1 MKKLIFLAAFLVI
14 MAGAIFGQTLQKG
27 NVIGMHVGTM
37 ILDPNVT
44 YNQFKDFW
52 INKYIPEWDKQLQ
65 GDIKLVLAEG
75 DRGADVNCISVMYV
89 FKSVEVRDKYF
100 SKEGSMTEFANTQ
113 FAKLSTIEAEFSKLG
128 TYSEKHYT
136 DWIIQ

>member
-1 MKKLIFLAAFLVI
+1 MKKLIFLAAFLV
-14 MAGAIFGQTLQKG
+14 MTVAIFGQTLQKG

-52 INKYIPEWDKQLQ
+52 INKFIPEWDKQFK
-65 GDIKLVLAEG
+65 GDIKLYLAEG
-75 DRGADVNCISVMYV
+75 DRGADVNCISVLYV

-100 SKEGSMTEFANTQ
+100 NKEGASTELMNSIQ
-113 FAKLSTIEAEFSKLG
+113 IDPSIMEAFGKLG

>member
-1 MKKLIFLAAFLVI
+1 MKKLIFLVAFLV

-113 FAKLSTIEAEFSKLG
+113 FEKLSTIEAEFSKLG